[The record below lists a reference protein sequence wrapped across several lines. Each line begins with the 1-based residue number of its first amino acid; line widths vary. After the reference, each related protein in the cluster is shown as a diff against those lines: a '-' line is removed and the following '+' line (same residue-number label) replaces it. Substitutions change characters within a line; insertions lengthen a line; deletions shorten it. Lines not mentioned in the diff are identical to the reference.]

1 MEVDHS
7 FEFCQFI
14 GLVFGDGDQLLT
26 RRSEDVCL
34 SDRGND
40 REFFQLAHTPD
51 TRQLPFVGR
60 NNGTAKG
67 VG

>member
-7 FEFCQFI
+7 FEFCRFI
-14 GLVFGDGDQLLT
+14 GLVFGDGDRLLP
-26 RRSEDVCL
+26 RRFEGVCL
-34 SDRGND
+34 SDREND
-40 REFFQLAHTPD
+40 REFFQLAHTPY

-67 VG
+67 GG